1 MSTDDIIARMLRA
14 NAATGSPKPPKTTRA
29 RGAGS
34 GGATSQRANGQRK
47 TSNKSRRQMDKKT
60 AGKLL
65 TDAITSRKEKPTPEQ
80 AILLRMVAADR
91 ASRKAPEPPKRR
103 QPKVTRM
110 VSSRQSRALSGT
122 QNNIR
127 AIYQTAEQAARSVT
141 TSSQGNEGYT
151 RNVGPL
157 DFGLNYCHGKE
168 TENRR

>member
-1 MSTDDIIARMLRA
+1 
-14 NAATGSPKPPKTTRA
+14 
-29 RGAGS
+29 
-34 GGATSQRANGQRK
+34 
-47 TSNKSRRQMDKKT
+47 MDKKT
-60 AGKLL
+60 ASKLL

-80 AILLRMVAADR
+80 ALLLRMVAADR

-141 TSSQGNEGYT
+141 TGSQGNEGYT

-157 DFGLNYCHGKE
+157 DFGPNYIHGKD
-168 TENRR
+168 TQSRG